1 MYPSL
6 AFAFGFRLCILFLTW
21 YSFHDHFY
29 SSLSAFYAL
38 KLLSYLFFGYIFPD
52 VVETSSNLAVDAAG
66 VAGHMAPESADA
78 GIPEPDLS
86 PVDAGEVE
94 ETRPQ
99 VVGDA
104 PSQLIK
110 EICNCVTY
118 THASKTTSQANPGV
132 AEKRT
137 TPACARQAVAQGNGG
152 ARKKAIQGGVSRKG
166 NQSSSRRSAKKSDG
180 RKRHCSSSHSSSS
193 SSSSSADS
201 SVVSEE
207 LF

>member
-6 AFAFGFRLCILFLTW
+6 VFEFSFVSFLFTFF
-21 YSFHDHFY
+21 SFYVHFY
-29 SSLSAFYAL
+29 SSLSSFYAV
-38 KLLSYLFFGYIFPD
+38 KPLSYLFFGYIFPD

-66 VAGHMAPESADA
+66 VAGHMAPESAGA
-78 GIPEPDLS
+78 GIPAPDLA

-94 ETRPQ
+94 EMHPQ

-110 EICNCVTY
+110 EICNCVSY
-118 THASKTTSQANPGV
+118 PHASKTTSQANPGV

-152 ARKKAIQGGVSRKG
+152 ATTEKVQPNNTFLKKRGE
-166 NQSSSRRSAKKSDG
+166 KSDSQVNSINV
-180 RKRHCSSSHSSSS
+180 RIHVLK
-193 SSSSSADS
+193 
-201 SVVSEE
+201 
-207 LF
+207 